1 VSSARAWRAAGAI
14 AALLLLSGVAR
25 AATQPAPAFRAGVFD
40 PPRAAP
46 EFELPGSTGSP
57 VKLSQYRGKVIALA
71 FGFTYCPRICPVT
84 LANLAKTF
92 EKLGPDASQVQVVF
106 VSVDPE
112 RDTPARMHEFLD
124 FFNPAFVGVTGTPKQ
139 LEAVRREFGISAE
152 KVISQN
158 KQLGYEVHHSSF
170 VYLID
175 RQGRLRLLMPFG
187 KSADDL
193 AHDVA
198 LLLKE

>member
-1 VSSARAWRAAGAI
+1 VKRTLATATLL
-14 AALLLLSGVAR
+14 ALLSAAAVAS
-25 AATQPAPAFRAGVFD
+25 AAQSAGFRAGVFD

-46 EFELPGSTGSP
+46 DFELPGSTGAP
-57 VKLSQYRGKVIALA
+57 VRLSQYRGKVVALA

-84 LANLAKTF
+84 LANLSRAF
-92 EKLGPDASQVQVVF
+92 ETLGTAAGGAQVVF

-112 RDTPARMHEFLD
+112 RDTPERMREFLD
-124 FFNPAFVGVTGTPKQ
+124 FFNPTFVGATGTPGQ

-152 KVISQN
+152 KAVSQN
-158 KQLGYEVHHSSF
+158 AKLGYEVHHSSF

-187 KSADDL
+187 KTADDL
-193 AHDVA
+193 AHDIG